1 MTSLRSVGFVIE
13 NEWYWRI
20 TEGATS
26 LDARSAVRD
35 FLAPLVRNAPACK
48 LEDIAPDGDRAVRF
62 RIAERR
68 FEIAL
73 VAAAD
78 RIAINGLV
86 GDLNRAFATAELDL
100 VFALVVPN
108 RFELRGVLLSEQD
121 VAALSGDQVVLIPST
136 RPSWRATPY
145 R

>member
-1 MTSLRSVGFVIE
+1 MSAGFVIE

-20 TEGATS
+20 TEGATT
-26 LDARSAVRD
+26 LDATSAVRD
-35 FLAPLVRNAPACK
+35 FLVPLVRNAPACK
-48 LEDIAPDGDRAVRF
+48 LEDIAADGDRAVRF

-68 FEIAL
+68 FAIVL

-78 RIAINGLV
+78 RVAINGLV
-86 GDLNRAFATAELDL
+86 GDLNRAFAAAELDL
-100 VFALVVPN
+100 VFALIVPN
-108 RFELRGVLLSEQD
+108 RFELRGVLLSEREL
-121 VAALSGDQVVLIPST
+121 AALSGDPVVLIPST